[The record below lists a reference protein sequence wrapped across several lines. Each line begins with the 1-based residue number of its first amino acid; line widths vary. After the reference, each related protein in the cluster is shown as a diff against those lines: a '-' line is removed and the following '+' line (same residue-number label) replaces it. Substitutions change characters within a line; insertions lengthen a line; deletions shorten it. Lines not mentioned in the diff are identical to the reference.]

1 MQGIFE
7 KKVDFIYIWSQN
19 QLNMI
24 KISKIMFGLLMTIII
39 FSCNKIP
46 NHAKYIPKN
55 ALGVFAVDMDK
66 LTKKLIWNVL
76 TGSEIFD
83 EMQKDVKNEESK
95 KAMKDFSNIGI
106 DPTSTMYIFYTGNM
120 QDENHPCLVAAMKDA
135 GKFESFISK
144 NYPALKIEDNKNYK
158 SCVVEDKFLLSW
170 NKEAAIATMINNRFS
185 YEIIDSN
192 TAVQT
197 SKPEVGEKD
206 KNYLKEIFS
215 LSSDNAITSISN
227 FKKLQKEGHDF
238 SFWVNYEELY
248 KQNKDLSSSEVKA
261 FIKEDYFRDAA
272 LACGFDFEKGAID
285 MTMDYFFSKELAA
298 IYKKYSNE
306 NVDESLIKSIPS
318 KDIDILVAYNL
329 KPKMIE
335 DFLKEFKLDGLANL
349 GLVAMGTSMES
360 IISSFKGDMVM
371 ALTDMKAKPKD
382 STQNQLMYSSDFP
395 DYDLTFAMSIDDL
408 SNFQKLL
415 DKGIKQSLVVK
426 NGNMYTMAN
435 GGEGAMMFDKTKLV
449 YSNKTNSA
457 QLFMEGKGNAKEGV
471 PAEAWKNIVGNPIS
485 MYADMKKLLE
495 LIPIEPSNEDEKK
508 LLAEVKSM
516 FTFAQI
522 YGGKMKGNANHLEGN
537 LFFTDKNENAMIQ
550 LINIGIKVKK
560 MEDAKKKDETEPV
573 VDSLEV

>member
-1 MQGIFE
+1 MTKI
-7 KKVDFIYIWSQN
+7 
-19 QLNMI
+19 I
-24 KISKIMFGLLMTIII
+24 KIMTGFFVALVL

-55 ALGVFAVDMDK
+55 ALGVFTVDMDK

-106 DPTSTMYIFYTGNM
+106 DPTSTLYIFYTGNM
-120 QDENHPCLVAAMKDA
+120 QDENHPCLLAAMKDA

-144 NYPALKIEDNKNYK
+144 NYPTLKIEDNSSYK
-158 SCVVEDKFLLSW
+158 SCVVEDKILLSW

-185 YEIIDSN
+185 YEVIDSN

-197 SKPEVGEKD
+197 DKMEVGEKD
-206 KNYLKEIFS
+206 KNYLKELFGLRS
-215 LSSDNAITSISN
+215 ENAITSISN
-227 FKKLQKEGHDF
+227 FKKLQNDGHDF

-272 LACGFDFEKGAID
+272 LACGFDFEKGAVD

-298 IYKKYSNE
+298 IYKKYSND
-306 NVDESLIKSIPS
+306 NVDESLISAIPS
-318 KDIDILVAYNL
+318 KHIDILVAYNL

-335 DFLKEFKLDGLANL
+335 EFLKEFKLDGLANL

-360 IISSFKGDMVM
+360 IMSAFKGDMVM
-371 ALTDMKAKPKD
+371 ALTDMKAMAKD
-382 STQNQLMYSSDFP
+382 SVQSPMSYTTDFP
-395 DYDLTFAMSIDDL
+395 DFNLSFAMALDDV
-408 SNFQKLL
+408 SGFEKLL
-415 DKGIKQSLVVK
+415 DKGVKQSLIVK
-426 NGNMYTMAN
+426 NGNMYTMPN
-435 GGEGAMMFDKTKLV
+435 GGEGALMYDKSKFV
-449 YSNKTNSA
+449 YSNKVNNA
-457 QLFMEGKGNAKEGV
+457 QQFMSGKGNAKEGI
-471 PAEAWKNIVGNPIS
+471 PADAWKNIVGNPIS
-485 MYADMKKLLE
+485 MYADVKKLMEVL
-495 LIPIEPSNEDEKK
+495 PIEPTTEDEKK
-508 LLAEVKSM
+508 LLAEVKQM

-537 LFFTDKNENAMIQ
+537 LFFSDKNENSMIQ
-550 LINIGIKVKK
+550 LINLGIKIKK
-560 MEDAKKKDETEPV
+560 AEDAKKKNEPIPA

>member
-1 MQGIFE
+1 MTKI
-7 KKVDFIYIWSQN
+7 
-19 QLNMI
+19 I
-24 KISKIMFGLLMTIII
+24 KIMTGFFVALVF

-55 ALGVFAVDMDK
+55 ALGVFTVDMDK

-106 DPTSTMYIFYTGNM
+106 DPTSTLYIFYTGNM
-120 QDENHPCLVAAMKDA
+120 QDENHPCLLAAMKDA

-144 NYPALKIEDNKNYK
+144 NYPTLKIEDNSSYK
-158 SCVVEDKFLLSW
+158 SCVVEDKILLSW

-185 YEIIDSN
+185 YEVIDSN

-197 SKPEVGEKD
+197 DKMEVGEKD
-206 KNYLKEIFS
+206 KNYLKELFGLRS
-215 LSSDNAITSISN
+215 ENAITSISN
-227 FKKLQKEGHDF
+227 FKKLQNDGHDF

-272 LACGFDFEKGAID
+272 LACGFDFEKGAVD

-298 IYKKYSNE
+298 IYKKYSND
-306 NVDESLIKSIPS
+306 NVDESLISAIPS

-335 DFLKEFKLDGLANL
+335 EFLKEFKLDGLANL

-360 IISSFKGDMVM
+360 IMSAFKGDMVM
-371 ALTDMKAKPKD
+371 ALTDMKAMAKD
-382 STQNQLMYSSDFP
+382 SVQSPMSYTTDFP
-395 DYDLTFAMSIDDL
+395 DFNLSFAMALDDV
-408 SNFQKLL
+408 SGFEKLL
-415 DKGIKQSLVVK
+415 DKGVKQSLIVK
-426 NGNMYTMAN
+426 NGNMYTMPN
-435 GGEGAMMFDKTKLV
+435 GGEGALMYDKSKFV
-449 YSNKTNSA
+449 YSNKVNNA
-457 QLFMEGKGNAKEGV
+457 QQFMSGKGNAKEGI
-471 PAEAWKNIVGNPIS
+471 PADAWKNIVGNPIA
-485 MYADMKKLLE
+485 MYADVKKLMEVL
-495 LIPIEPSNEDEKK
+495 PIEPTTEDEKK
-508 LLAEVKSM
+508 LLAEVKQM

-537 LFFTDKNENAMIQ
+537 LFFSDKNENSMIQ
-550 LINIGIKVKK
+550 LINLGIKIKK
-560 MEDAKKKDETEPV
+560 AEDAKKKNEPIPA

>member
-1 MQGIFE
+1 MTKI
-7 KKVDFIYIWSQN
+7 
-19 QLNMI
+19 I
-24 KISKIMFGLLMTIII
+24 KIMTGFFVALVF

-55 ALGVFAVDMDK
+55 ALGVFTVDMDK

-106 DPTSTMYIFYTGNM
+106 DPTSTLYIFYTGNM
-120 QDENHPCLVAAMKDA
+120 QDENHPCLLAAMKDA

-144 NYPALKIEDNKNYK
+144 NYPTLKIEDNSSYK
-158 SCVVEDKFLLSW
+158 SCVVEDKILLSW

-185 YEIIDSN
+185 YEVIDSN

-197 SKPEVGEKD
+197 DKMEVGEKD
-206 KNYLKEIFS
+206 KNYLKELFGLRS
-215 LSSDNAITSISN
+215 ENAITSISN
-227 FKKLQKEGHDF
+227 FKKLQNDGHDF

-272 LACGFDFEKGAID
+272 LACGFDFEKGAVD

-298 IYKKYSNE
+298 IYKKYSND
-306 NVDESLIKSIPS
+306 NVDESLISAIPS

-335 DFLKEFKLDGLANL
+335 EFLKEFKLDGLANL

-360 IISSFKGDMVM
+360 IMSAFKGDMVM
-371 ALTDMKAKPKD
+371 ALTDMKAMAKD
-382 STQNQLMYSSDFP
+382 SVQSPMSYTTDFP
-395 DYDLTFAMSIDDL
+395 DFNLSFAMALDDV
-408 SNFQKLL
+408 SGFEKLL
-415 DKGIKQSLVVK
+415 DKGVKQSLIVK
-426 NGNMYTMAN
+426 NGNMYTMPN
-435 GGEGAMMFDKTKLV
+435 GGEGALMYDKSKFV
-449 YSNKTNSA
+449 YSNKVNNA
-457 QLFMEGKGNAKEGV
+457 QQFMSGKGNAKEGI
-471 PAEAWKNIVGNPIS
+471 PADAWKNIVGNPIS
-485 MYADMKKLLE
+485 MYADVKKLMEVL
-495 LIPIEPSNEDEKK
+495 PIEPTTEDEKK
-508 LLAEVKSM
+508 LLAEVKQM

-537 LFFTDKNENAMIQ
+537 LFFSDKNENSMIQ
-550 LINIGIKVKK
+550 LINLGIKIKK
-560 MEDAKKKDETEPV
+560 AEDAKKKNEPIPA

>member
-1 MQGIFE
+1 MTKI
-7 KKVDFIYIWSQN
+7 
-19 QLNMI
+19 I
-24 KISKIMFGLLMTIII
+24 KIMTGFFVALVL

-55 ALGVFAVDMDK
+55 ALGVFTVDMDK

-106 DPTSTMYIFYTGNM
+106 DPTSTLYIFYTGNM
-120 QDENHPCLVAAMKDA
+120 QDENHPCLLAAMKDA
-135 GKFESFISK
+135 SKFESFISK
-144 NYPALKIEDNKNYK
+144 NYPALKIEDNKSYK
-158 SCVVEDKFLLSW
+158 SCVVEDKILLSW

-185 YEIIDSN
+185 YEVIDSN

-197 SKPEVGEKD
+197 DKMEVGEKD
-206 KNYLKEIFS
+206 KNYIKELFG
-215 LSSDNAITSISN
+215 LGSDNAITSISN
-227 FKKLQKEGHDF
+227 FKKLQNDGHDF

-272 LACGFDFEKGAID
+272 LACGFDFEKGAVD

-298 IYKKYSNE
+298 IYKKHSTD
-306 NVDESLIKSIPS
+306 NVDESLISAIPS

-360 IISSFKGDMVM
+360 IMSAFKGDMVM
-371 ALTDMKAKPKD
+371 ALTDMKAIAKD
-382 STQNQLMYSSDFP
+382 SLQSQMSYTTDFP
-395 DYDLTFAMSIDDL
+395 DFNLSFAMAIDDV
-408 SNFQKLL
+408 SGFEKLL
-415 DKGIKQSLVVK
+415 DKGVKQSLIVK
-426 NGNMYTMAN
+426 NGNMYTMPN
-435 GGEGAMMFDKTKLV
+435 GGEGALMYDKNKFV
-449 YSNKTNSA
+449 YSNKLNNA
-457 QLFMEGKGNAKEGV
+457 QQFMTGKGNAKEGI

-485 MYADMKKLLE
+485 MYADVKKLMEVL
-495 LIPIEPSNEDEKK
+495 PVDPTTEDEKK
-508 LLAEVKSM
+508 LLAEVKQM

-522 YGGKMKGNANHLEGN
+522 FGGKMKGNANHLEGN

-550 LINIGIKVKK
+550 LINLGIKIKK
-560 MEDAKKKDETEPV
+560 AEDAKKKNEPV
-573 VDSLEV
+573 PAIDSLEV

>member
-1 MQGIFE
+1 MTKI
-7 KKVDFIYIWSQN
+7 
-19 QLNMI
+19 I
-24 KISKIMFGLLMTIII
+24 KIMTGFFVALVL

-55 ALGVFAVDMDK
+55 ALGVFTVDMDK

-106 DPTSTMYIFYTGNM
+106 DPTSTLYIFYTGNM
-120 QDENHPCLVAAMKDA
+120 QDENHPCLLAAMKDA

-144 NYPALKIEDNKNYK
+144 NYPTLKIEDNSSYK
-158 SCVVEDKFLLSW
+158 SCVVEDKILLSW

-185 YEIIDSN
+185 YDVIDSN

-197 SKPEVGEKD
+197 DKMEVGEKD
-206 KNYLKEIFS
+206 KNYLKELFGLRS
-215 LSSDNAITSISN
+215 ENAITSISN
-227 FKKLQKEGHDF
+227 FKKLQNDGHDF

-272 LACGFDFEKGAID
+272 LACGFDFEKGAVD

-298 IYKKYSNE
+298 IYKKYSND
-306 NVDESLIKSIPS
+306 NVDESLISAIPS
-318 KDIDILVAYNL
+318 KHIDILVAYNL

-335 DFLKEFKLDGLANL
+335 EFLKEFKLDGLANL

-360 IISSFKGDMVM
+360 IMSAFKGDMVM
-371 ALTDMKAKPKD
+371 ALTDMKAMAKD
-382 STQNQLMYSSDFP
+382 SVQSPMSYTTDFP
-395 DYDLTFAMSIDDL
+395 DFNLSFAMALDDV
-408 SNFQKLL
+408 SGFEKLL
-415 DKGIKQSLVVK
+415 DKGVKQSLIVK
-426 NGNMYTMAN
+426 NGNMYTMPN
-435 GGEGAMMFDKTKLV
+435 GGEGALMYDKSKFV
-449 YSNKTNSA
+449 YSNKVNNA
-457 QLFMEGKGNAKEGV
+457 QQFMSGKGNAKEGI
-471 PAEAWKNIVGNPIS
+471 PADAWKNIVGNPIS
-485 MYADMKKLLE
+485 MYADVKKLMEVL
-495 LIPIEPSNEDEKK
+495 PIEPTTEDEKK
-508 LLAEVKSM
+508 LLAEVKQM

-537 LFFTDKNENAMIQ
+537 LFFSDKNENSMIQ
-550 LINIGIKVKK
+550 LINLGIKIKK
-560 MEDAKKKDETEPV
+560 AEDAKKKNEPIPA